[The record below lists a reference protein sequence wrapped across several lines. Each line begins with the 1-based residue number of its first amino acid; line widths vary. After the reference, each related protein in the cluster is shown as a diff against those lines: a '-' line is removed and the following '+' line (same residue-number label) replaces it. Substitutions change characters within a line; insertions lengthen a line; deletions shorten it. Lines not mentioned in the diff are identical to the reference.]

1 MHEVRSIQPKICIG
15 TYNNHNDQDT
25 SLSERAALNVVFL
38 GSVKNS
44 KKGWNSDHKHPHI
57 KKMSEM
63 LRCGNADLSHTF
75 VCMQLEKNI
84 FKHTLLCDI

>member
-1 MHEVRSIQPKICIG
+1 M
-15 TYNNHNDQDT
+15 
-25 SLSERAALNVVFL
+25 SERAALNVVFL

-75 VCMQLEKNI
+75 VCMQLEKKTYLNI
-84 FKHTLLCDI
+84 HFYVTFELYKKK